1 MSEAVAQSC
10 HRVALDGPLTIY
22 TAADSKPKLLEPLQ
36 AGQEVEFDLA
46 GVDEFDS
53 AGLQLLIL
61 AKREAARLDCRLSLC
76 NHSPAVVELLELS
89 GLASFFGDP
98 LLIQPHSA

>member
-1 MSEAVAQSC
+1 MTEAAIELH

-22 TAADSKPKLLEPLQ
+22 TAAESKAKVLDPLK
-36 AGQEVEFDLA
+36 ASALVELDLA

-61 AKREAARLDCRLSLC
+61 AKQEAARRGCSLSLC

-89 GLASFFGDP
+89 GLVSFFGDP
-98 LLIQPHSA
+98 LLIQPHLA